1 MQALPYYLGLP
12 LWANAHW
19 KGSVFGEKA
28 KPAEF
33 LAQYAHVFNAVE
45 GNTTFYAVP
54 SAEMVQRWLASTPPH
69 FRFSFKLPRSI
80 THQHQ
85 LLHVAQET
93 TAFLQRLA
101 PLGERINGVMV
112 QLPAGFSPDFLPL
125 LQAFLRELPTDYH
138 YAVEVR
144 HPVFF
149 TNSLVRE
156 QLNTVLRA
164 AQVDRVI
171 FDSRPVHAAPPLDE
185 ATREAQARKPRL
197 PVQLD
202 VTAQQPVLRY
212 IGHPVLAEN
221 SAWLDRWVAQTA
233 RWLMAGFKP
242 RIFIHTPTND
252 LAPWLAH
259 QFHEQLRVKVPDLPQ
274 LPLIGENPATLPG

>member
-19 KGSVFGEKA
+19 KDSVFGEKA

-33 LAQYAHVFNAVE
+33 LAQYAQVFNAVE

-85 LLHVAQET
+85 LLHVSEET

-112 QLPAGFSPDFLPL
+112 QLPAGFSPDFLPR
-125 LQAFLRELPTDYH
+125 LQAFLHELPTDYH

-144 HPVFF
+144 HPAFF

-171 FDSRPVHAAPPLDE
+171 FDSRPVHAAPPVDK

-242 RIFIHTPTND
+242 RIFIHTPSND

-259 QFHEQLRVKVPDLPQ
+259 QFHKQLRVKVPDLPP